1 MCVLVFEQ
9 FYLLNVKSMFWLIVA
24 VQIPKCLVES
34 IVVFPFLAQSFTHHK
49 ELFEVDHVLL
59 YHAVLILQYQPHA
72 SV

>member
-1 MCVLVFEQ
+1 MFEQ

-24 VQIPKCLVES
+24 VQIPKYLVES

-72 SV
+72 